1 MRIVLLG
8 EPGSGKGTQA
18 KKLMKRYSIPEIST
32 GEILRK
38 ALADNTP
45 LGKDAKVFM
54 DRGEL
59 VPDSIVLGMLHARL
73 KKEDCRK
80 GYIID
85 GFPRSEAQAI
95 SLDRMTSVI
104 GSPVGV
110 VVSIEVERNELVR
123 RMSGRR
129 ICVTCGQVYNL
140 HFLPSKNEGV
150 CDKCGGGLFQ
160 RDDDREATIRTRLDI
175 YESQKFPLVEYYKK
189 KGILRSVKGTGSVE
203 DIFRTICAE
212 VEKR

>member
-1 MRIVLLG
+1 
-8 EPGSGKGTQA
+8 
-18 KKLMKRYSIPEIST
+18 
-32 GEILRK
+32 
-38 ALADNTP
+38 
-45 LGKDAKVFM
+45 M

-59 VPDSIVLGMLHARL
+59 VPDSTVLGMLHARL

-85 GFPRSEAQAI
+85 GFPRSEGQAV

-104 GSPVGV
+104 GSPVSV

-129 ICVTCGQVYNL
+129 ICRACGQVYNL

-175 YESQKFPLVEYYKK
+175 YESQKAPLVEYYKK

-203 DIFRTICAE
+203 DILKTICAAA
-212 VEKR
+212 EKK